1 MELSKNSYFHSR
13 IQLRYWLLPCF

>member
-13 IQLRYWLLPCF
+13 I